1 MNKFTRLSLLA
12 LMLSGLAA
20 CSGGE
25 AYIYSPYSINRELET
40 YPDGPEITE
49 GSVVT
54 VCYAKSKSMPQTI
67 RQLAAAE
74 CSKGNL
80 GIVFVE
86 QTYNVCPMMTPNAAV
101 FSCENV
107 VAGHSAQ
114 PGSASAV
121 KSILPQ
127 PAFAAPKPAGAGR
140 TFGNIGAADVS
151 TTAKSQ
157 PFPTYL
163 FNNGQ
168 SGN

>member
-1 MNKFTRLSLLA
+1 MRLPLLG
-12 LMLSGLAA
+12 LILSGLAA

-25 AYIYSPYSINRELET
+25 AYIFSPYSINRELET
-40 YPDGPEITE
+40 YPDGPEIVE
-49 GSVVT
+49 ESEVT
-54 VCYAKSKSMPQTI
+54 VCYAKSKTTPQAI
-67 RQLAAAE
+67 RQMAAAE

-80 GIVFVE
+80 GVVFVE
-86 QTYNVCPMMTPNAAV
+86 QSYNICPMMTPNAAV
-101 FSCENV
+101 FSCVNV
-107 VAGHSAQ
+107 VAGRSAP
-114 PGSASAV
+114 PGSNSAV

-127 PAFAAPKPAGAGR
+127 PAYAAPKPAGAGHA
-140 TFGNIGAADVS
+140 FGNISAADVS

>member
-1 MNKFTRLSLLA
+1 MNKFTRLSFLA

-25 AYIYSPYSINRELET
+25 AYIHSPSTINRELAT
-40 YPDGPEITE
+40 YPDGPEIIE
-49 GSVVT
+49 GSEVT
-54 VCYAKSKSMPQTI
+54 VCYAKSESTPQTI

-86 QTYNVCPMMTPNAAV
+86 QTYNICPMMTPNAAV
-101 FSCENV
+101 FSCENA
-107 VAGHSAQ
+107 VAGRSTQ
-114 PGSASAV
+114 PGSSSAV
-121 KSILPQ
+121 QSILPQ
-127 PAFAAPKPAGAGR
+127 PAFAAPKPAGAGYA
-140 TFGNIGAADVS
+140 FGNIGAADVS

-163 FNNGQ
+163 FNDGQ
-168 SGN
+168 